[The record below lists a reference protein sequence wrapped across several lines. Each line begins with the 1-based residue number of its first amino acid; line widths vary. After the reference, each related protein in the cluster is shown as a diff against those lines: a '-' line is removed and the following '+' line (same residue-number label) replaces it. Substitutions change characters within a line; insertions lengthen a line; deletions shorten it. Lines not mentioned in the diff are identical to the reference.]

1 MEKKCIQLSG
11 QLLFILKYFTKS
23 TVIRCQNK
31 LEQSEVKPSLVFI
44 SLVVR
49 MDTYPNHSLSTMR
62 EQESGMILPIA
73 PTALQQV
80 DGTHQSVTENNR

>member
-1 MEKKCIQLSG
+1 MEKKCIQLSE

-62 EQESGMILPIA
+62 EQESGMILPTA